1 MTGKMTNANKNDEI
15 FGDIDALLEGH
26 FYKLVDKKPV
36 PCSFAEYATGMKSAD
51 NRIIEQTA
59 VGDLTV
65 STVFTGID
73 HAFGMGQ
80 KQLFETTVFGL
91 PDDIQPQWRFATWED
106 AVNQHLQL
114 VVMLEHDGPDSLL
127 EEIRKKQAD

>member
-1 MTGKMTNANKNDEI
+1 MNDTNKDDE
-15 FGDIDALLEGH
+15 DLENIDALLEGH
-26 FYKLVDKKPV
+26 FYKLVNKEPV
-36 PCSFAEYATGMKSAD
+36 PCTFAEYASGMKSAE
-51 NRIIEQTA
+51 NRLIEQTQ
-59 VGDLTV
+59 VDELTV

-91 PDDIQPQWRFATWED
+91 PDDIQPQWRFASWNE

-114 VVMLEHDGPDSLL
+114 VVMLEHAGPDSLL
-127 EEIRKKQAD
+127 EEIRKKQGSV

>member
-1 MTGKMTNANKNDEI
+1 
-15 FGDIDALLEGH
+15 
-26 FYKLVDKKPV
+26 
-36 PCSFAEYATGMKSAD
+36 MKSAE
-51 NRIIEQTA
+51 NRLIEQTQ
-59 VGDLTV
+59 VDELTV

-91 PDDIQPQWRFATWED
+91 PDDIQPQWRFASWNE

-114 VVMLEHDGPDSLL
+114 VVMLEHAGPDSLL
-127 EEIRKKQAD
+127 EEIRKKQGSV

>member
-1 MTGKMTNANKNDEI
+1 MNDSNKDDGLEN
-15 FGDIDALLEGH
+15 IDALLEGH
-26 FYKLVDKKPV
+26 FYKLVDKKAI
-36 PCSFAEYATGMKSAD
+36 PCTFAEYATGMKSPD
-51 NRIIEQTA
+51 NRIVEQTR

-73 HAFGMGQ
+73 HAFGMGE

-91 PDDIQPQWRFATWED
+91 PDDLQPQWRFSNWND

-114 VVMLEHDGPDSLL
+114 VVMLEHSGPDSLL
-127 EEIRKKQAD
+127 EDIRKKQAG